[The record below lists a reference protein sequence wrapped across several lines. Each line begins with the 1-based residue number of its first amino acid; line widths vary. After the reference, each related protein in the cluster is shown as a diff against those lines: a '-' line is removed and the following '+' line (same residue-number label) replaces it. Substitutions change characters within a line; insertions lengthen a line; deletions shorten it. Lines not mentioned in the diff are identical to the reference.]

1 MHLSNWEG
9 MSVATCLVATLVACA
24 PTEQSMEPLICEL
37 LTLYQEEN
45 SILQMIAS
53 PADAEKALHQ
63 IEHIN
68 GKLCLLD
75 QQFEKKE
82 QAGIYFEEQLEL
94 LGLHDQWYSLVEKR
108 DTLIQKLHTKHLMT
122 GDLERCLARLP
133 KK

>member
-45 SILQMIAS
+45 SILQMITS

-68 GKLCLLD
+68 GKLSLLD